1 MCSDI
6 KKRSASGSA
15 AEDLFIDIF
24 CQTFGIDKADY
35 LYSQYPFY
43 DIYQNR
49 RYADFVIENGPKR
62 IAIEID
68 DDATHH
74 PGVVSNDKYYDD
86 MLKHNSMVH
95 LGWYVFRW
103 AVRQLMEQA
112 DTVGD
117 ELRVFLGRFPHFRL
131 IDDHLP
137 VQRGRSLACDGS
149 LELRDYQNDA
159 LDALEN
165 LRKEGDTIALLHQA
179 TGTGK
184 TVVAVMDAMRI
195 GGRTL
200 FVAHTRD
207 LVRQAHDKFSELWP
221 EVSVGLFVDQIH
233 DTQAH
238 VICASIQSLA
248 LNLEDFAEDAFDYLI
263 VDEAHHASAD
273 SYQKVLAWFRPV
285 FTLGLTATPERMD
298 GEDILQIFQKTAHR
312 LDIQTAVEIGALVSV
327 RCFRIHTNIDLSDV
341 RFNGSRYFA
350 RELEQKIFVPE
361 RNQLIVDTWLDFAKG
376 KRTVI
381 FCASVAHARDIA
393 QRLQKA
399 AVSACA
405 VSGSMTADERASFTE
420 RFSSGD
426 LEVLCACD
434 LLNEGW
440 DCPETEVLFM
450 ARPTMSK
457 TLYLQQLGR
466 GMRRAPGKEALIVF
480 DFVDN
485 ASLFNAP
492 CTLHR
497 IFKLREYHAGELVL
511 APKEARAAEAALY
524 VRGEKP
530 DLLIDWPVYALDYE
544 RVDLFNWQDEAA
556 SMISQM
562 EFVRRVSVQSGTVEN
577 YIKTGKIKADLE
589 IPMSGRRAFRY
600 FKEETVQKYA
610 EEFGWTLITR
620 ENRRELF
627 WAMIQRM
634 DMTFSYKPVF
644 VKAVMAHADK
654 HGRVRLADIASYCR
668 KYYEGRKQAG
678 LVVEKQKSLYC
689 REDYSD
695 EEIIRNILANPFRRF
710 DEMQVMHHTRSL
722 GIIQIDEDVWPMT
735 DEEVAKIC
743 QICDEKLAQYYR
755 RFEK

>member
-1 MCSDI
+1 MGDE
-6 KKRSASGSA
+6 KKHSASGSA
-15 AEDLFIDIF
+15 AEDLFIEIF
-24 CQTFGIDKADY
+24 CKTFGVDKADY

-43 DIYQNR
+43 DIYQNC

-74 PGVVSNDKYYDD
+74 PGIVSDDKYYDD

-103 AVRQLMEQA
+103 AVRQLMNQA
-112 DTVGD
+112 ETVSD

-131 IDDHLP
+131 IDDYLP
-137 VQRGRSLACDGS
+137 VQRGRSLSCS
-149 LELRDYQNDA
+149 SQLELRDYQVE
-159 LDALEN
+159 ALEAVAK
-165 LRKEGDTIALLHQA
+165 LRREGNTIALLHQA

-184 TVVAVMDAMRI
+184 TVVAVMDAKAV

-200 FVAHTRD
+200 FVAHTKE
-207 LVRQAHDKFSELWP
+207 LVRQACDKFKELWP
-221 EVSVGLFVDQIH
+221 EVSVGLFVDQVH
-233 DTQAH
+233 DTQSH

-248 LNLEDFAEDAFDYLI
+248 LHLDEFEENAFDEVI
-263 VDEAHHASAD
+263 IDEAHHASSD
-273 SYQKVLAWFRPV
+273 SYQKVLAWFRPT
-285 FTLGLTATPERMD
+285 FTLGLTATPERTD
-298 GEDILQIFQKTAHR
+298 GVDILEIFQKTAHR
-312 LDIQTAVEIGALVSV
+312 LDIQSAVEIGALVSV
-327 RCFRIHTNIDLSDV
+327 RCFRIHTNIDLSEV
-341 RFNGSRYFA
+341 RFNGCRYFA

-361 RNQLIVDTWLDFAKG
+361 RNQLIVKTWLDFVRG

-381 FCASVAHARDIA
+381 FCASVAHAKDIA
-393 QRLQKA
+393 QRLQQA
-399 AVSACA
+399 AVGACA
-405 VSGSMTADERASFTE
+405 VSGTMTAEERESFTA
-420 RFSSGD
+420 RFRKGD
-426 LEVLCACD
+426 IEVLCACD

-466 GMRRAPGKEALIVF
+466 GMRKAPGKEALIVF

-497 IFKLREYHAGELVL
+497 IFKLKAYHPGALVV
-511 APKEARAAEAALY
+511 APKAERAAEAALY

-556 SMISQM
+556 SMVSQM
-562 EFVRRVSVQSGTVEN
+562 AFVRRVSVQSGTIEN
-577 YIKTGKIKADLE
+577 YIKQGKIKADLE
-589 IPMSGRRAFRY
+589 IPMSDRKVFRY
-600 FKEETVQKYA
+600 FKEETVQRYA
-610 EEFGWTLITR
+610 KEFGWTLITK

-627 WAMIQRM
+627 WSMIQKM

-644 VKAVMAHADK
+644 VKAVLAHADR
-654 HGRVRLADIASYCR
+654 HGRARLADIANDCR
-668 KYYEGRKQAG
+668 KYYEDRKRAG
-678 LVVEKQKSLYC
+678 LVVEKQNSLYC

-695 EEIIRNILANPFRRF
+695 AEVIRNILANPFRRF
-710 DEMQVMHHTRSL
+710 DEMQLMHHTRSL
-722 GIIQIDEDVWPMT
+722 GIIQIDEDIWPMT
-735 DEEVAKIC
+735 AEEIAKVC
-743 QICDEKLAQYYR
+743 QICDEKLVQYYR